1 MRFNNILNYTKKDT
15 NCSILLPTVG
25 DEMHPETA
33 HFPPLT
39 LKGAWE
45 INLTVTYAI

>member
-1 MRFNNILNYTKKDT
+1 MPEKDL

-25 DEMHPETA
+25 DEMYPETV

-39 LKGAWE
+39 LKGAWG
-45 INLTVTYAI
+45 INLIDTYSI